1 MLVRDFSD
9 IYQAEIV
16 LLGLNI
22 LNELQQISS
31 RSVVT

>member
-1 MLVRDFSD
+1 MLVRDFSG